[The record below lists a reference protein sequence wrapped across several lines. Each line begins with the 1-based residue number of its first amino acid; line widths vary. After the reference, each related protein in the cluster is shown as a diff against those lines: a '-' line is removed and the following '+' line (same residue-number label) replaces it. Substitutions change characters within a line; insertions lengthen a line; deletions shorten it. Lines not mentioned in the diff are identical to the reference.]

1 MKRPLR
7 ILIAPYRDLPSIAW
21 LIALGEFVSR
31 GGSGALGYL
40 SLFLLARYNYSASII
55 GEIVSSAGIGALLGS
70 FLGGWLCDKI
80 GPKKI
85 IVTSQLI
92 LAILYLFMPFISNH
106 FLIILV
112 VFLIG
117 TVEYAVRPTLSIV
130 MLDSVDN
137 KVRAQSNALRRLG
150 INLGAATGT
159 AIGGFILMIQIDWIY
174 YYATISSICAA
185 LLFTRILPPGLRSA
199 GGGSSTKDLGAGIL
213 SPLRDRI
220 FLFVLLGGTI
230 TGFIFFQEYATYKL
244 YLSQA
249 YTLGTATIGLICA
262 FNGFIIVLFE
272 LPIIHALRHIKAS
285 HLCIAGGLLY
295 GIGFGMLPLSNHVLW
310 AWLSLVIWT
319 LGEILSAPTS
329 LAIAQEQ
336 ASKSAS
342 PGSYMG
348 LFTASLAA
356 PGIFAPALGGWLYDI
371 DNGLTLWIF
380 CFVAGIFSAFLFW
393 KAGRHL
399 LNAAHSSKI
408 E

>member
-1 MKRPLR
+1 MKRALH

-40 SLFLLARYNYSASII
+40 SLFLLARYNYSATII

-80 GPKKI
+80 GSKKI
-85 IVTSQLI
+85 IIHSQSI
-92 LAILYLFMPFISNH
+92 LAILYLLIPFIPH
-106 FLIILV
+106 HYLIIFV

-174 YYATISSICAA
+174 YYATCSSICAA
-185 LLFTRILPPGLRSA
+185 LLFARILPPGLRA
-199 GGGSSTKDLGAGIL
+199 TGGPSIKGFGAGIL
-213 SPLRDRI
+213 SPLRDRV
-220 FLFVLLGGTI
+220 FFFVLLGGTI

-249 YTLGTATIGLICA
+249 YALGTSTIGLICA
-262 FNGFIIVLFE
+262 FNGFIIVFFE
-272 LPIIHALRHIKAS
+272 LPIIHAFRHIKAS

-329 LAIAQEQ
+329 MAIAQEQ

-371 DNGLTLWIF
+371 DGGLTLWVF
-380 CFVAGIFSAFLFW
+380 CFIAGIFSALLFW
-393 KAGRHL
+393 KAGRYL
-399 LNAAHSSKI
+399 LNAAQSSRI
-408 E
+408 G